1 MISLRTTRTC
11 KIMGDAWLVIVQ
23 RLFHSINVIRNALTL
38 IGDFTMV
45 KSVHNILPRFYTLT
59 KMSCQATSFE
69 KTLYSILV
77 ALEIITSPG

>member
-1 MISLRTTRTC
+1 
-11 KIMGDAWLVIVQ
+11 
-23 RLFHSINVIRNALTL
+23 
-38 IGDFTMV
+38 MV